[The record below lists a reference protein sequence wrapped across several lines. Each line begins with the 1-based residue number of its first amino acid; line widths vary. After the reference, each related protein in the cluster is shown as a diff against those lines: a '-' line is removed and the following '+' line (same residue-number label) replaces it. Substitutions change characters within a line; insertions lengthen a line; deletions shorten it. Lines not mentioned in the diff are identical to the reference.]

1 MAETPLPSP
10 APGQDRRAR
19 LNVLILALS
28 VGLSQAGAAMVV
40 TVAALVGFVL
50 APDKSLATLPF
61 ALTVTGTLIATIPAS
76 LFMGRV
82 GRRIGFSIGQVIG
95 IAGASVVVY
104 AIFLE
109 SFTLLLAGSFL
120 YGMHNAFWQFYRFA
134 AAETAPDAF
143 KSRAITYVLA
153 GGVIA
158 ALAGPELAKYGRELL
173 DVMYAGVYA
182 VIVVLCLLTIVLL
195 QFIRIPRPV
204 RQQGAGSGRPLRE
217 IAAQPVFIVAVLS
230 AMLGY
235 AGMVLVMTATPL
247 SMVGHGFSFSDAAF
261 VIQWHILGMTVPSFF
276 TGHLIRR
283 FGVLPVIVTGALF
296 FAACMV
302 INMMGSGE
310 GHFWTSLVLLGLGW
324 NFMYV
329 GGTTLVTE
337 AYAPEEQFKVQA
349 LNDFL
354 IFGLVAIASFSS
366 GVIYHVYGWATVNA
380 FLLLPVLASIG
391 AVAWLG
397 AVRRRA

>member
-1 MAETPLPSP
+1 MSS
-10 APGQDRRAR
+10 APGTGGRAR
-19 LNVLILALS
+19 LNVLILAIG

-40 TVAALVGFVL
+40 TVAALVGYVL

-61 ALTVTGTLIATIPAS
+61 ALTVTGTMVATIPAS

-82 GRRIGFSIGQVIG
+82 GRRIGFTVGQMIG
-95 IAGASVVVY
+95 IAGASLVVY

-109 SFTLLLAGSFL
+109 SFYLLMAGSFL
-120 YGMHNAFWQFYRFA
+120 FGMHNAFWQYYRFA
-134 AAETAPDAF
+134 AAETATDAF
-143 KSRAITYVLA
+143 KSRAISYVLA

-173 DVMYAGVYA
+173 EVMYAGVYA
-182 VIVVLCLLTIVLL
+182 VIVVLCLITIVLL

-204 RQQGAGSGRPLRE
+204 RKKGAGSGRPLIE
-217 IAAQPVFIVAVLS
+217 IARQPVFIVAVLS

-247 SMVGHGFSFSDAAF
+247 SMVDCGFDFSAAAF
-261 VIQWHILGMTVPSFF
+261 VIEWHILGMTVPSFF

-283 FGVLPVIVTGALF
+283 FGVMRIIFTGALF
-296 FAACMV
+296 YAACMV
-302 INMMGSGE
+302 INMMGIGE
-310 GHFWTSLVLLGLGW
+310 INFWTSLVFLGVGW

-337 AYAPEEQFKVQA
+337 AYVPEERFKVQA

-354 IFGLVAIASFSS
+354 VFGLVAIASFSS
-366 GVIYHVYGWATVNA
+366 GAIYHLFGWTEVN
-380 FLLLPVLASIG
+380 FVLLLPVTVSLISLF
-391 AVAWLG
+391 WLKS
-397 AVRRRA
+397 VRRRAVA